1 MKLISSLGK
10 PLSRRD
16 SIGRPLQP
24 PQYLPARYCSEDG
37 RETPEYQVPL
47 TALVHLYQ
55 PTEVIALCTEE
66 VMEAFEL
73 FQMELGE
80 HKEIARPQ
88 QITAEKI
95 LIPRDRTG
103 LNTIMEAIFKHVQ
116 SGDEIHLDVTFG
128 LRAISYA
135 AFFAAWLTESLREAR
150 IVRLT
155 YVNYEASVATSDAA
169 PRQIMDLTDFL
180 HLPRLAFA
188 ADQFRR
194 QGDIAGL
201 AEALCAYDPQAL
213 QMEKARQIQERI
225 ETIRTRRIASKN
237 TGIPLIKGLI
247 NSLQQRAN
255 EIPLLRPIA
264 EEVSKE
270 LKALLP
276 PENFN
281 ATSPAGIARLVQW
294 YIAHNHPVH
303 AVLLMDEALAFL
315 CCTFVLRHADYPR
328 KHGKC
333 GNEYWKHDEYLVAAQ
348 ERLRA
353 GTPPREMLADDL
365 ERFNNGIRE
374 KRNSLAHVGLGA
386 DQVTISM
393 EDVNALGKM
402 FADLCDKMQS
412 LVPRQV
418 LPQAT

>member
-10 PLSRRD
+10 PLTRRD
-16 SIGRPLQP
+16 SNGRPSASP
-24 PQYLPARYCSEDG
+24 HYIAARYCSEDG

-55 PTEVIALCTEE
+55 PTEVIALCTEGA
-66 VMEAFEL
+66 MDAFEL
-73 FQMELGE
+73 FQMEIEE

-103 LNTIMEAIFKHVQ
+103 LNTIAEAILKHALP
-116 SGDEIHLDVTFG
+116 GDSIHLDVTFG

-135 AFFAAWLTESLREAR
+135 AFFVAQYAEYTRQAR
-150 IVRLT
+150 IARLT
-155 YVNYEASVATSDAA
+155 YVNYEAADGSPDA
-169 PRQIMDLTDFL
+169 PKQIMDLTDFL

-201 AEALCAYDPQAL
+201 AEALCAYDPRAV
-213 QMEKARQIQERI
+213 QMDDARKIQERI
-225 ETIRTRRIASKN
+225 ETLRTRQISSNN
-237 TGIPLIKGLI
+237 TGSHLIKGLI
-247 NSLQQRAN
+247 NSLRQRAADL
-255 EIPLLRPIA
+255 PLLKPIA

-270 LKALLP
+270 LMALLP
-276 PENFN
+276 PDNLK

-294 YIAHNHPVH
+294 YTAHNHPVH

-315 CCTFVLRHADYPR
+315 CCTFILRHENYPR
-328 KHGKC
+328 KHGTN
-333 GNEYWKHDEYLVAAQ
+333 GNEYWKHGEYIVAAQ

-353 GTPPREMLADDL
+353 GTPSRDKLAEDL
-365 ERFNNGIRE
+365 DRFNECIRD
-374 KRNSLAHVGLGA
+374 KRNSLAHVGLGTS
-386 DQVTISM
+386 QVTISQG
-393 EDVNALGKM
+393 EINDLENM
-402 FADLCDKMQS
+402 FSDLCANMQD
-412 LVPRQV
+412 LAPTQTF
-418 LPQAT
+418 PPNT